1 MEQRGFTLIELVVAM
16 VIIGVLT
23 AIALPNY
30 AAYIQRSNRA
40 EARKQLL
47 TIAIWMERRRT
58 ENGGSFAGA
67 VLPATLQQSP
77 PTGTAQYNIALPT
90 LTATTFTATATA
102 VGSMTGDV
110 CTTLSIDHTG
120 ARTFTTGGGGTQ
132 ETCWNR

>member
-1 MEQRGFTLIELVVAM
+1 MRQRGFTLIELVIAM
-16 VIIGVLT
+16 VILGVLA
-23 AIALPNY
+23 AIAIPSY
-30 AAYIQRSNRA
+30 TAYIQRASRA

-47 TIAIWMERRRT
+47 TVAIWMERRRT

-77 PTGTAQYNIALPT
+77 PTGTAKYTIALPT

-102 VGSMTGDV
+102 VGTMAGDD

-120 ARTFTTGGGGTQ
+120 ARTFTGASGTQ
-132 ETCWNR
+132 DVCWNR